1 MEDLISAIGASEAA
15 LLMVSCCIMGRPW
28 APVQFPR
35 RPCSQLGRELN
46 LSMPRSALKMAN
58 LWAPGKVPEERIITR
73 LALRQLLATKG
84 WVSESYAPSCT
95 SLTPSMRGV
104 TRSHIKGGFNCV
116 AQRVLELRGLK
127 AATEEMRLAE
137 LWGEEVAP
145 IYRRLELLTPL
156 IGEAVEL
163 AVNLDR
169 ARCLEDSNRI
179 ADSKACS
186 LVFENLGVRPHQEL
200 LQEAIL
206 VEYKSNL
213 GKAMFVSH
221 QWLTATHPD
230 PKFQQLKVLQTALKN
245 VFSGSCK
252 IRCDVTLEFRWGR
265 NGYSQGELKAAPI
278 FVWYD
283 YFSCPQPMADQMSK
297 VKSIV
302 FNPLE
307 DLRRAISSIPAYV
320 ASCHFFVALC
330 PMLQTDGIELNQYT
344 WARRGWCRAEKM
356 AWELSDRHGLV
367 LMVDSPEHLTLLP
380 VWESFQTSPGDGE
393 FSAEILEAFLH
404 QNGFLSIRDRD
415 QAGWS
420 PICYAAMNG
429 DPQLVEALL
438 SNGADPNDC
447 IFHAKSEALIYA
459 GTTVLAIAAGFGSN
473 EVVRLLL
480 CAKAKPNQRDSAV
493 MGGGTSLH
501 VTTLS
506 DNAEGVRILLEAR
519 GDPSLR
525 RAYPNDVLEIACAM
539 GAINVIKELLPQKV
553 TSQHL
558 LHWALINRGGSPDVI
573 STLLLARMDPNEQ
586 YYATRF
592 RFKVAFSLFQAK
604 NHILKASQCSSWG
617 TICYHLHGAT
627 PLMLSMLS
635 RSFPAAQVLLN
646 AGARLD
652 LKNCRGQ
659 SVFDF
664 AVDQQAPLSLLSEFW
679 SRGAGEHAKH
689 STIQRCQQRFEAPQF
704 LEGNFALKAVSG
716 AEQDSANVSD
726 DLKRRKKWTLSLSAA
741 LLRQVDL
748 QEAQKETSLGRMFP
762 KVSSPRN
769 LAIYAALPL
778 CAPLHQ
784 QAAGYCEVHMQGRQ
798 ATFRLPAMRLRFLG
812 MPHQW
817 CKWPEQ

>member
-1 MEDLISAIGASEAA
+1 MACTASAKEKTALVRHLEELKRRDVSISNKPEMIYPMYTVPLDA
-15 LLMVSCCIMGRPW
+15 LLIMK
-28 APVQFPR
+28 
-35 RPCSQLGRELN
+35 E
-46 LSMPRSALKMAN
+46 
-58 LWAPGKVPEERIITR
+58 
-73 LALRQLLATKG
+73 
-84 WVSESYAPSCT
+84 
-95 SLTPSMRGV
+95 
-104 TRSHIKGGFNCV
+104 
-116 AQRVLELRGLK
+116 
-127 AATEEMRLAE
+127 
-137 LWGEEVAP
+137 
-145 IYRRLELLTPL
+145 
-156 IGEAVEL
+156 
-163 AVNLDR
+163 
-169 ARCLEDSNRI
+169 
-179 ADSKACS
+179 
-186 LVFENLGVRPHQEL
+186 VRPHQEL
-200 LQEAIL
+200 LQDAIL
-206 VEYKSNL
+206 VEYQSNL

-245 VFSGSCK
+245 VFSGTCK

-265 NGYSQGELKAAPI
+265 NGYSQSELQAAPI

-307 DLRRAISSIPAYV
+307 DLRRAIASIPAYV
-320 ASCHFFVALC
+320 ATCHFFVALC

-393 FSAEILEAFLH
+393 FSVPSDVKVVGEIMRSLLRTKLQGFLQKGDLHNYRFYLNQQRIRFRNCFIEPLDALIPELPGAEILEAFCH
-404 QNGFLSIRDRD
+404 QNGFLNIRNRD
-415 QAGWS
+415 HAGWS
-420 PICYAAMNG
+420 PLCYAAMNG

-438 SNGADPNDC
+438 SNGADPNDR
-447 IFHAKSEALIYA
+447 IFHQKSEALIYA

-525 RAYPNDVLEIACAM
+525 RVYPNDVLEIACAM
-539 GAINVIKELLPQKV
+539 GAINVIKELLPQKM

-604 NHILKASQCSSWG
+604 NHFFKASQCSSWG

-635 RSFPAAQVLLN
+635 RSFPAARVLLN

-664 AVDQQAPLSLLSEFW
+664 AVDQQAPLSLLLEFW

-689 STIQRCQQRFEAPQF
+689 TTIQRFHQRFEASQF
-704 LEGNFALKAVSG
+704 LEGNLAPEAGSG
-716 AEQDSANVSD
+716 AEAVSANISD
-726 DLKRRKKWTLSLSAA
+726 DLKSQLKEATLSCAFWMILT
-741 LLRQVDL
+741 QVP
-748 QEAQKETSLGRMFP
+748 T
-762 KVSSPRN
+762 
-769 LAIYAALPL
+769 
-778 CAPLHQ
+778 
-784 QAAGYCEVHMQGRQ
+784 
-798 ATFRLPAMRLRFLG
+798 
-812 MPHQW
+812 
-817 CKWPEQ
+817 

>member
-1 MEDLISAIGASEAA
+1 MACTHSAKEKTALIRHLEELKRKDVSLSNKPEMIYPMYTVPLDA
-15 LLMVSCCIMGRPW
+15 LLIMK
-28 APVQFPR
+28 
-35 RPCSQLGRELN
+35 E
-46 LSMPRSALKMAN
+46 
-58 LWAPGKVPEERIITR
+58 
-73 LALRQLLATKG
+73 
-84 WVSESYAPSCT
+84 
-95 SLTPSMRGV
+95 
-104 TRSHIKGGFNCV
+104 
-116 AQRVLELRGLK
+116 
-127 AATEEMRLAE
+127 
-137 LWGEEVAP
+137 
-145 IYRRLELLTPL
+145 
-156 IGEAVEL
+156 
-163 AVNLDR
+163 
-169 ARCLEDSNRI
+169 
-179 ADSKACS
+179 
-186 LVFENLGVRPHQEL
+186 VRPHQEL

-307 DLRRAISSIPAYV
+307 DLRRAIASIPAYV

-393 FSAEILEAFLH
+393 FSVPSDIEVVGEIMRSLLRTKLQGFLQKGDLHNYRFYLNQQRIRFRNCHIEPLDALIPELPGAEILEAFLH

-447 IFHAKSEALIYA
+447 IFHPKSEALIYA

-539 GAINVIKELLPQKV
+539 GAINVIKELLPQKM

-604 NHILKASQCSSWG
+604 NHIFKASQCSSWG

-689 STIQRCQQRFEAPQF
+689 TTIQRFQERFEAPQF

-726 DLKRRKKWTLSLSAA
+726 DLKSQLKEATLS
-741 LLRQVDL
+741 
-748 QEAQKETSLGRMFP
+748 
-762 KVSSPRN
+762 
-769 LAIYAALPL
+769 
-778 CAPLHQ
+778 CA
-784 QAAGYCEVHMQGRQ
+784 
-798 ATFRLPAMRLRFLG
+798 F
-812 MPHQW
+812 
-817 CKWPEQ
+817 